1 MTVASPY
8 RGRFAPS
15 PTGPLHLGSLLAALA
30 SWVLARQAGGEWWV
44 RIEDVDGP
52 RTVEGAAQ
60 QQLETLRGFGLVSD
74 GPVLWQSQRGE
85 RYAQVLASLI
95 ERGEVFACRCS
106 RSELAASHGIHHA
119 CVSRRER
126 AHPAWRLRVHAGDI
140 VSFHDGL
147 RGEIR
152 QDVHRDVG
160 DVVLRRADG
169 CWAYQMAVVVDDQD
183 QGMTDIVRGADL
195 LESTPRQ
202 ILLQRRLGWPTPHY
216 LHLPLL
222 LGPDGQKLSKSLAA
236 APVDAA
242 DPAPALRLI
251 WDVLGQDATR
261 LPRQP
266 AADAWLD
273 AAVRA
278 FDPARLP
285 RRDRMG
291 DFATHNKS
299 DASAV

>member
-1 MTVASPY
+1 MTVAPPY

-15 PTGPLHLGSLLAALA
+15 PTGPLHLGSLLAAFA
-30 SWVLARQAGGEWWV
+30 SWVLARQARGEWWV

-74 GPVLWQSQRGE
+74 GPVLWQSQRDA

-95 ERGEVFACRCS
+95 ERGDVFACSCS
-106 RSELAASHGIHHA
+106 RSDLAASHGIHHA

-126 AHPAWRLRVHAGDI
+126 EHPAWRLRVHAEDH
-140 VSFHDGL
+140 VSFHDGA

-152 QDVHRDVG
+152 QDVYADVG

-169 CWAYQMAVVVDDQD
+169 CWAYQMAVVVDDHD

-195 LESTPRQ
+195 LDSTPRQ
-202 ILLQRRLGWPTPHY
+202 ILLQRRLGWPTPRY

-242 DPAPALRLI
+242 DPLPALRRV
-251 WDVLGQDATR
+251 WGVLGQPAAR
-261 LPRQP
+261 LPRSGSLEV
-266 AADAWLD
+266 WLD

-285 RRDRMG
+285 LRDVEA
-291 DFATHNKS
+291 DFATHNES
-299 DASAV
+299 DNNAD